1 MNKHKQLTV
10 NRLAMGNL
18 KTRKKQYTLMI
29 IGILLAMIF
38 SSGVLFFVS
47 CTKSSNEE
55 FKRRSIGD
63 YYGYFLNPQH
73 MDVEQGK
80 KDGYIENYGYAHIIG
95 YAYTD
100 EEKQDKG
107 TPVAWLD
114 EGAKQLYY
122 VTIKEGRYPVN
133 KGEIALES
141 DAAIRMGIEPKI
153 GEEITLHVKAAAGG
167 VEYLPDASVK
177 TYTVV
182 GILAD
187 KRKNI
192 ERTMGVE
199 SVEPTPA
206 AFVSDKEDVD
216 LGGKEI
222 LALYFK
228 PTKQSMKTTVEKQYG
243 DFFYK
248 ETPFQE
254 YFLGSFYD
262 TYFEKNGLHEDAGV
276 ENFMIGVGNWYGVSS
291 SESVYNSSF
300 LTITLAAVLM
310 VASCIG
316 IVNAFTTNLQ
326 ERRKQIGLLRA
337 VGTTRRQII
346 NIFGREAFIITLIC
360 APISVA
366 FSYFGV
372 KLFAHIMGDEFVFM
386 PNMWVLLGTTA
397 VSIVCVMAAALV
409 PLIFAA
415 RISPMQ
421 AIRNVELSRKMKSKK
436 IKQEKKFVAPK
447 LLAKRSIKFYK
458 AKQIGV
464 SIILTVTILLTC
476 FGFSILGKELKE
488 NRWAQWNQVDYAV
501 RRSSYPQASGYV
513 NMPNIEKLITANEIA
528 QVLEYPL
535 FNEVQGK
542 KEAHIYLSVDEYSE
556 YLYLIGYHDSIR
568 FSPHLGLDLKER
580 IEGLTGEALRNEWYT
595 GEYEAYKNLKQA
607 IGNGKELHKF
617 EIQGYSQ
624 QFIKNNLD
632 NFQIIDGKI
641 DIDKLNSGEEIILV
655 AYEEPAL
662 FCAFHDDNSI
672 ESFTVRD
679 LSEPLPDRV
688 LKEGYTM
695 YDSAKLD
702 YKAGDTIELL
712 TLNSDAAEYVQ
723 TDDYEPFPKDFEK
736 HTKTVKIGA
745 IIKAFN
751 FGENMY
757 NNNKLGVVTTD
768 VGMDLVTGFEY
779 GYDTI
784 GINIKGE
791 NDDETDA
798 AATDYLTSI
807 FSGTYFT
814 PISGYAQ
821 DKENADF
828 VRILFIAMIAIVIL
842 FFSICASIV
851 NNALTAKIR
860 QSKREIGTLRAVGA
874 SAREI
879 TQSYIRQLLSMFA
892 WGCGIGFG
900 GYIIANT
907 IVKIAFKDMSL
918 TYEMLQAAMIVS
930 LLFLICSINLYAKIK
945 KEMKNSIVENIRE
958 L

>member
-1 MNKHKQLTV
+1 MKKHKTLTV
-10 NRLAMGNL
+10 NRLAVGNL

-38 SSGVLFFVS
+38 SSGTLFFVS
-47 CTKSSNEE
+47 CTKSSNDE

-73 MDVEQGK
+73 MDLEQGK

-114 EGAKQLYY
+114 ENAKQLYY
-122 VTIKEGRYPVN
+122 VTIKEGRYPEN

-141 DAAIRMGIEPKI
+141 DAAIRLGIEPKI
-153 GEEITLHVKAAAGG
+153 GEEITLQVKTAAGG
-167 VEYLPDASVK
+167 VEYLPDATAK
-177 TYTVV
+177 EYTVV

-187 KRKNI
+187 KRKNV

-206 AFVSDKEDVD
+206 AFVSDKEEVD

-254 YFLGSFYD
+254 YFLGNFYD
-262 TYFEKNGLHEDAGV
+262 TYFEKMGLHEDAGI
-276 ENFMIGVGNWYGVSS
+276 ENFMIGVGNWYGVVSS
-291 SESVYNSSF
+291 DSVYNSSF

-326 ERRKQIGLLRA
+326 ERRRQIGLLRA
-337 VGTTRRQII
+337 VGTTKRQII

-421 AIRNVELSRKMKSKK
+421 AIRNMDLSRKMKHRK
-436 IKQEKKFVAPK
+436 IKQEKKFNAPQ

-464 SIILTVTILLTC
+464 SVILTLTILLTC
-476 FGFSILGKELKE
+476 FGFSILGKELEE
-488 NRWAQWNQVDYAV
+488 NRWAQWNQVDYAI
-501 RRSSYPQASGYV
+501 RRSGYAMVSGYV
-513 NMPNIEKLITANEIA
+513 NMPNVEKAISNNEIA

-542 KEAHIYLSVDEYSE
+542 KTANIYLSVDEYSE
-556 YLYLIGYHDSIR
+556 YLHLIGYHSNIR
-568 FSPHLGLDLKER
+568 YSMDMRQGINER
-580 IEGLTGEALRNEWYT
+580 MEGLTGEALRNEWYAD
-595 GEYEAYKNLKQA
+595 EYDTYKDLKKKV
-607 IGNGKELHKF
+607 GTEKELHEL
-617 EIQGYSQ
+617 EIQGYSP
-624 QFIKNNLD
+624 QFIKNNLSR
-632 NFQIIDGKI
+632 FRIIDGKI

-655 AYEEPAL
+655 ACEEPGF
-662 FCAFHDDNSI
+662 FCSFHDDGYIQSH
-672 ESFTVRD
+672 TVRD
-679 LSEPLPDRV
+679 LTEPIPDHN
-688 LKEGYTM
+688 LDYKL
-695 YDSAKLD
+695 YDSAKID
-702 YKAGDTIELL
+702 YKAGDAIELL
-712 TLNSDAAEYVQ
+712 TLNSDALEYNQ
-723 TDDYEPFPKDFEK
+723 TEDREPIPNEFEK

-745 IIKAFN
+745 IVKAFN

-757 NNNKLGVVTTD
+757 NNEKLGIVTTD
-768 VGMDLVTGFEY
+768 IGMDLVTGFEY

-814 PISGYAQ
+814 PVSGYAT

-874 SAREI
+874 SVREI
-879 TQSYIRQLLSMFA
+879 TQSYIRQLLSMFG
-892 WGCGIGFG
+892 WGCGLGFG
-900 GYIIANT
+900 GYIVANT
-907 IVKIAFKDMSL
+907 VLRIAFKDISL

>member
-1 MNKHKQLTV
+1 MKNKKLTV
-10 NRLAMGNL
+10 NRLAVGNL

-38 SSGVLFFVS
+38 SSGVMFYIS

-55 FKRRSIGD
+55 YKRRCVGD
-63 YYGYFLNPQH
+63 FYGYFLNPQY

-80 KDGYIENYGYAHIIG
+80 KDGYIENYGYAHILG

-107 TPVAWLD
+107 TSVAWLD
-114 EGAKQLYY
+114 ENAKQLYY
-122 VTIKEGRYPVN
+122 VTIKEGRYPEN
-133 KGEIALES
+133 KGEIAIEN
-141 DAAIRMGIEPKI
+141 DAAIRLGIEPEI
-153 GEEITLHVKAAAGG
+153 GMEITLQVKAAAGG
-167 VEYLPDASVK
+167 EDYLPDATEK
-177 TYTVV
+177 TYTIV

-187 KRKNI
+187 KRKNL

-206 AFVSDKEDVD
+206 AFVSDKEEVD

-228 PTKQSMKTTVEKQYG
+228 PTEQSMKPTAKNKVGG
-243 DFFYK
+243 DVIK
-248 ETPFQE
+248 TKPFQE
-254 YFLGSFYD
+254 YFLSDFYD
-262 TYFEKNGLHEDAGV
+262 TYFEKLGVHEDTGV
-276 ENFMIGVGNWYGVSS
+276 QNFMIGVGDWYG
-291 SESVYNSSF
+291 SVTSDSIYNSSF
-300 LTITLAAVLM
+300 LTITLAVVLM
-310 VASCIG
+310 LASCIG
-316 IVNAFTTNLQ
+316 IINAFTTNLQ
-326 ERRKQIGLLRA
+326 ERRRQIGLLRA
-337 VGTTRRQII
+337 VGTTKRQII

-360 APISVA
+360 APLSVA
-366 FSYFGV
+366 VSYFGV
-372 KLFAHIMGDEFVFM
+372 KLFAHIMGDEFVFL
-386 PNMWVLLGTTA
+386 PDMWVLLGTTG
-397 VSIVCVMAAALV
+397 VSVVCVMAAALV

-421 AIRNVELSRKMKSKK
+421 AIRSVELSRKMKNKK
-436 IKQEKKFVAPK
+436 IKQETKFIAPK
-447 LLAKRSIKFYK
+447 LLAKRSVKFYK

-464 SIILTVTILLTC
+464 SVILTLTILLTC
-476 FGFSILGKELKE
+476 FGFSILGKELEE
-488 NRWAQWNQVDYAV
+488 NKWAKWNQVDYAV
-501 RRSSYPQASGYV
+501 RRSGYAMVSGYV
-513 NMPNIEKLITANEIA
+513 NMPKIEKAITPNEIA

-542 KEAHIYLSVDEYSE
+542 KTANIYLSVDEYSE
-556 YLYLIGYHDSIR
+556 YLHLIGYHGNIR
-568 FSPHLGLDLKER
+568 YSMDMRQGINER
-580 IEGLTGEALRNEWYT
+580 MEGLTGEALRNEWYAD
-595 GEYEAYKNLKQA
+595 EYDTYKDLKQKV
-607 IGNGKELHKF
+607 GTGKELHQL
-617 EIQGYSQ
+617 EIQGYSS
-624 QFIKNNLD
+624 QFIKDNL
-632 NFQIIDGKI
+632 NKFRIIDGEI

-655 AYEEPAL
+655 ACEEPGF
-662 FCAFHDDNSI
+662 FCAFYDDGYIQSY
-672 ESFTVRD
+672 TVRD
-679 LSEPLPDRV
+679 LSEPLPDHN
-688 LKEGYTM
+688 LDYKL

-712 TLNSDAAEYVQ
+712 TLNSDALEYNQ
-723 TDDYEPFPKDFEK
+723 TEDREPIPDEFEK

-745 IIKAFN
+745 IIKTFN
-751 FGENMY
+751 FGEQMY
-757 NNNKLGVVTTD
+757 NTEKLSVVTTD
-768 VGMDLVTGFEY
+768 IGMDLVTGFEY
-779 GYDTI
+779 GYDAI

-791 NDDETDA
+791 NNDETDA

-814 PISGYAQ
+814 PVSGYAQ

-828 VRILFIAMIAIVIL
+828 LRILFIAMIAIVIL

-874 SAREI
+874 SAKEI

-900 GYIIANT
+900 GYAVINT
-907 IVKIAFKDMSL
+907 ILRIAYKDLSL
-918 TYEMLQAAMIVS
+918 TYEFWEAAAIIA